1 MLEILKR
8 IQEQLAD
15 HSSRFDR
22 MDQRFD
28 RLEELSRKQ
37 RRDMAGVL
45 VMMKATAGSFDE
57 RVEAIE
63 ARVTALEAQRS

>member
-15 HSSRFDR
+15 HSRRFDR